1 MSIEYVMPKLAMAMN
16 EGTVAEWLVSDGD
29 QIQRGDQLL
38 TVETEKTAYEV
49 EAPDS
54 GYFRILVEAGETRDC
69 GTVLGVFY
77 ESLEDFN
84 ASSEATHSAGEA
96 VPAPAPAPAPAAA
109 AVSASSAQNVP
120 PERSAAPT
128 ANESRASSENPA
140 KAPLSKNTS
149 RIIAS
154 PLAKRMA
161 KDAGLDLQRVTGT
174 GPGGR
179 IVKRDVEAQLQSK
192 TALSPLHI
200 TTEDSEVLA
209 TIPMAG
215 MRKVIANRLM
225 DSLQST
231 AQLSSFWESNLSRLL
246 DVRQQL
252 VAKEDE
258 LGTRISVNAML
269 IKAMIYGIRRV
280 PIANSCVVDDQIHI
294 YRDVH
299 VGVAVSVPGSTEY
312 DSGLVVPVLRHADK
326 LGLVELDQAMKAL
339 IKKAKEGACTSDDFV
354 GSTITFSTTAGL
366 APPGHRSTPVLN
378 LPNAMLIGPSTP
390 KDKPWNVDGEVKIQT
405 VLPVSVTFD
414 HRALDGDPA
423 VRFMNAMHE
432 AIENPNLLLL

>member
-1 MSIEYVMPKLAMAMN
+1 MSTEYVMPKLAMAMN

-29 QIQRGDQLL
+29 QVQRGDQLL

-84 ASSEATHSAGEA
+84 ASSEATQSAGEA
-96 VPAPAPAPAPAAA
+96 APAPAP
-109 AVSASSAQNVP
+109 SAQNVP

>member
-1 MSIEYVMPKLAMAMN
+1 MSIDYVMPKLAMAMN

-29 QIQRGDQLL
+29 HVQRGDQLL

-77 ESLEDFN
+77 DSIEELTG
-84 ASSEATHSAGEA
+84 ASADSQGQ
-96 VPAPAPAPAPAAA
+96 
-109 AVSASSAQNVP
+109 ASSAPAGDIPPPSASAVSPQNQSVAP
-120 PERSAAPT
+120 DMAATAENSAVNSIALAGT
-128 ANESRASSENPA
+128 GPA
-140 KAPLSKNTS
+140 RLK
-149 RIIAS
+149 AS

-161 KDAGLDLQRVTGT
+161 KDAGLDLHRVVGT

-179 IVKRDVEAQLQSK
+179 IVKRDVEAQLQTQSK
-192 TALSPLHI
+192 VSLQPVGMASPQ
-200 TTEDSEVLA
+200 EEVLA
-209 TIPMAG
+209 TIPITG
-215 MRKVIANRLM
+215 MRQAIAGRLM
-225 DSLQST
+225 ESLQTT

-246 DVRQQL
+246 EVRRQL
-252 VAKEDE
+252 VAKEEE

-280 PIANSCVVDDQIHI
+280 PIANSCVVDDQIRIH
-294 YRDVH
+294 RDVH
-299 VGVAVSVPGSTEY
+299 VGVAVSVSGSTAY
-312 DSGLVVPVLRHADK
+312 DSGLLVPVLRHADK
-326 LGLVELDQAMKAL
+326 LGLAELDVAMKAL
-339 IKKAKEGACTSDDFV
+339 VQRAKDGACTPDDFT

-378 LPNAMLIGPSTP
+378 LPNAMLVGPSTP
-390 KDKPWNVDGEVKIQT
+390 NDKPWNVEGEIKIQT

-432 AIENPNLLLL
+432 AIENPNLLML

>member
-1 MSIEYVMPKLAMAMN
+1 MSIDYVMPKLAMAMN

-29 QIQRGDQLL
+29 HVQRGDQLL

-77 ESLEDFN
+77 DSIEALNAASADSQGQ
-84 ASSEATHSAGEA
+84 ASS
-96 VPAPAPAPAPAAA
+96 APAGDIPPPSAS
-109 AVSASSAQNVP
+109 AVSAQNQSVAPDMAATGENSAVN
-120 PERSAAPT
+120 SIALAGT
-128 ANESRASSENPA
+128 GPA
-140 KAPLSKNTS
+140 RLK
-149 RIIAS
+149 AS

-161 KDAGLDLQRVTGT
+161 KDAGLDLHRMVGT

-179 IVKRDVEAQLQSK
+179 IVKRDVEAQLQSQPK
-192 TALSPLHI
+192 VSLQPVGMAAAQ
-200 TTEDSEVLA
+200 EEVLA
-209 TIPMAG
+209 TIPITG
-215 MRKVIANRLM
+215 MRQAIAGRLM
-225 DSLQST
+225 ESLQTT

-246 DVRQQL
+246 EVRRQL
-252 VAKEDE
+252 VAKEEE

-294 YRDVH
+294 HRDVH
-299 VGVAVSVPGSTEY
+299 VGVAVSVSGSTAY
-312 DSGLVVPVLRHADK
+312 DSGLLVPVLRHADK
-326 LGLVELDQAMKAL
+326 LGLAELDVAMKAL
-339 IKKAKEGACTSDDFV
+339 VQRAKDGACTPDDFT

-378 LPNAMLIGPSTP
+378 LPNAMLVGPSTP
-390 KDKPWNVDGEVKIQT
+390 NDKPWNVEGEIKIQT

>member
-1 MSIEYVMPKLAMAMN
+1 MSTDYVMPKLAMAMN

-29 QIQRGDQLL
+29 FVQRGELLL

-54 GYFRILVEAGETRDC
+54 GFFRILVGAGETRDC

-77 ESLEDFN
+77 ESVEALTAPN
-84 ASSEATHSAGEA
+84 ADSQSQTPS
-96 VPAPAPAPAPAAA
+96 APAADTPPRDTNA
-109 AVSASSAQNVP
+109 TVSAGRDTVPDKATAAQNNVVTSSVP
-120 PERSAAPT
+120 VTTGRL
-128 ANESRASSENPA
+128 
-140 KAPLSKNTS
+140 K
-149 RIIAS
+149 AS

-161 KDAGLDLQRVTGT
+161 KDAGLDLHRMTGT

-179 IVKRDVEAQLQSK
+179 IVKRDVEAQLRSQPHIRPQSIGA
-192 TALSPLHI
+192 TANQ
-200 TTEDSEVLA
+200 EDVLA
-209 TIPMAG
+209 TIPITG
-215 MRKVIANRLM
+215 MRHAIASRLM
-225 DSLQST
+225 ESLQTT

-246 DVRQQL
+246 EVRRQL
-252 VAKEDE
+252 VAKEEE

-269 IKAMIYGIRRV
+269 VKAMIYGIRRV
-280 PIANSCVVDDQIHI
+280 PIANSCVVDDQIRIH
-294 YRDVH
+294 RDVH

-312 DSGLVVPVLRHADK
+312 DSGLLVPVLRHADK
-326 LGLVELDQAMKAL
+326 LGLAELDLAMKAL
-339 IKKAKEGACTSDDFV
+339 VQKAKDGACTADDFT

-378 LPNAMLIGPSTP
+378 LPNAMLVGPSTP
-390 KDKPWNVDGEVKIQT
+390 KDKPWAVEGEIKIQT